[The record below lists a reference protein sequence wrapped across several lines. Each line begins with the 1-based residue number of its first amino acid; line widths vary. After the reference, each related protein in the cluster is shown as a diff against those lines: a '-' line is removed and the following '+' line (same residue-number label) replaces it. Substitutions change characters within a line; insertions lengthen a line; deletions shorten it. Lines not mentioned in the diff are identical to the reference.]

1 MIPCECVLLSHVN
14 SLHFNQWVSLII
26 VNKHFL
32 SSLKRLFIQ
41 TKLLLNY
48 FYVLLGL
55 STYFTFS
62 HHVLIVYTDSHKAAV
77 SVPSCWWLSS
87 TLRPVLNFSGFHQ
100 FVRDLIIQCYADSR
114 KSSVF
119 SIHSFICVDFLF
131 FELCSLSADNPI
143 KAD

>member
-1 MIPCECVLLSHVN
+1 MMNATCPLMLMMRLLFINTLFCVDMLVFNTYYHKQALLPMIPCECVLLSHVN

-62 HHVLIVYTDSHKAAV
+62 HHVLIVHSDVNVTVFK
-77 SVPSCWWLSS
+77 
-87 TLRPVLNFSGFHQ
+87 PVTH
-100 FVRDLIIQCYADSR
+100 VCP
-114 KSSVF
+114 
-119 SIHSFICVDFLF
+119 LF
-131 FELCSLSADNPI
+131 FI
-143 KAD
+143 